1 MPMAIERLSRRALLG
16 AAACAA
22 VPAWSASAPPTTLFA
37 AWDQTGGND
46 ASHRIGLLR
55 LSNSALRVHAALEV
69 PTRAHGLALEPEG
82 TLLAVARRPGDWL
95 VRWQPAR
102 GAPHWHWNAGGRSF
116 NGHIERRG
124 DTVFTTETDNESGQG
139 VLVLRDAITL
149 KERAVW
155 PTHGRDPHDF
165 LFTDDGT
172 LWVANGGIGTDTA
185 TGRIKDVR
193 AMDSSLVRLD
203 ARSGELTGQWRL
215 ADARLSLRHLA
226 RADDGRVGVALQA
239 EHDEAA
245 QRDAAPLLAVWQ
257 DGALCA
263 VSGPPAAGYGGDIAA
278 IGSRFFV
285 SATRAGAVWACDS
298 DGAWR
303 NMAQAREVCA
313 LAASPQRLWCGAA
326 DGVLTI
332 DDHLS
337 SRLQREPTA
346 LHLDNHAIV
355 VAATSRP
362 EPAR

>member
-1 MPMAIERLSRRALLG
+1 MPMAIESISRRTLLG
-16 AAACAA
+16 AAVCAA

-37 AWDQTGGND
+37 AWDKDGSTD

-55 LSNSALRVHAALEV
+55 VSATALRVHAALDV

-95 VRWQPAR
+95 VRWHPSR
-102 GAPHWHWNAGGRSF
+102 GAPQWHWNAAGRSF

-124 DTVFTTETDNESGQG
+124 DAIFTTETDHESGQG
-139 VLVLRDAITL
+139 ALVLRDAATL

-165 LFTDDGT
+165 LFDDDGA

-185 TGRIKDVR
+185 TGRAKDVR

-226 RADDGRVGVALQA
+226 RADDGRIGVAIQA
-239 EHDEAA
+239 EHNEAA
-245 QRDAAPLLAVWQ
+245 QREAAPLLAVWQ
-257 DGALCA
+257 DGALRA
-263 VSGPPAAGYGGDIAA
+263 VSGPRAAGYGGDIAA

-285 SATRAGAVWACDS
+285 SATRTGVVWACDS
-298 DGAWR
+298 DGTWR
-303 NMAQAREVCA
+303 SMASARDVCA

-332 DDHLS
+332 DDHLAS
-337 SRLQREPTA
+337 HSQREPTA
-346 LHLDNHAIV
+346 LRLDNHAMV
-355 VAATSRP
+355 L
-362 EPAR
+362 